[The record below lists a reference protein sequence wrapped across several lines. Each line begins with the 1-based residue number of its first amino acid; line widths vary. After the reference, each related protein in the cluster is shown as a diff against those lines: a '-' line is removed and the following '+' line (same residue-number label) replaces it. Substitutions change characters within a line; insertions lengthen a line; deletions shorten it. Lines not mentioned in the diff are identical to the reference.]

1 MKADVGSREDD
12 FRDGSKVMRGK
23 LGEEVSKS
31 PHNGCALRDS
41 CQGGEK
47 GHRNLGTPSPS
58 SPRPSTSDAGF
69 PFAHLVLGRA
79 GGKENL
85 AGIEELR
92 VGVSE
97 GQHTAL
103 GELGGQL
110 SAFQVQSF
118 LLWKTDKPETSEAI
132 GVRVPGEGSHP
143 PTPDSIPASRR
154 CSRGEE
160 KRGGRGN
167 NLDLGEVSP
176 TRPGFKPFS
185 CAGPLS
191 LDPHPTNRCNC
202 VPSLKI
208 RRLRLRTHSWHA
220 VVPHSDSNSAW
231 VQLRDHEPIDWILRV
246 LVV

>member
-12 FRDGSKVMRGK
+12 FRDHSKVRRGK

-58 SPRPSTSDAGF
+58 SPHPSTPAAGF

-103 GELGGQL
+103 GELRGQL
-110 SAFQVQSF
+110 SAFHVQSF
-118 LLWKTDKPETSEAI
+118 LLWKTDKPETSEAV
-132 GVRVPGEGSHP
+132 GVS
-143 PTPDSIPASRR
+143 SRR
-154 CSRGEE
+154 GKPPLPHQTQFLPAGEVAE
-160 KRGGRGN
+160 RGGEAWR
-167 NLDLGEVSP
+167 E
-176 TRPGFKPFS
+176 REQ
-185 CAGPLS
+185 
-191 LDPHPTNRCNC
+191 
-202 VPSLKI
+202 
-208 RRLRLRTHSWHA
+208 LRLGRGGTNNTWLQTLFLRWPTQSRPP
-220 VVPHSDSNSAW
+220 PHEQ
-231 VQLRDHEPIDWILRV
+231 VQLCPPA
-246 LVV
+246 